1 MRLNK
6 RTAIRRLIIIVLLIM
21 LSTTQAFAYS
31 EATLLRKEMENSSV
45 MKLQND
51 LHGLGFLTVNP
62 TGYYGSLTEAAVMN
76 FQRQYGL
83 TSDGIAGGKTIAQ
96 LKQVLQGDDTTM
108 PIVTRGST
116 TRTPSKGDIELRP
129 WFGDI
134 EHFFARGDVASI
146 VDVATGLVFKAE
158 RTYGTNHADMETSS
172 QEDTEIL
179 KQIAGG
185 EWNWVRRPI
194 IVEIHGVRLAAS
206 MTARPHAGLDR
217 MPALQ
222 TVSNR
227 SGGFGKGMNLDQIK
241 GNGMDGHF
249 DIHFLK
255 SKTHGS
261 NSIDADHQKALQK
274 AAKASL

>member
-1 MRLNK
+1 MKAN
-6 RTAIRRLIIIVLLIM
+6 TTTTIRSMIVIVLFILIT
-21 LSTTQAFAYS
+21 TTQAFAYS
-31 EATLLRKEMENSSV
+31 EGTLLRKEMENTSV
-45 MKLQND
+45 MKLQQD
-51 LHGLGFLTVNP
+51 LHTLGFLTVSP
-62 TGYYGSLTEAAVMN
+62 TGYYGSLTEAAVLN

-96 LKQVLQGDDTTM
+96 IQKIMQGDDTAM
-108 PIVTRGST
+108 PIVTRGNT
-116 TRTPSKGDIELRP
+116 TRTPSKGEIQLRP

-134 EHFFARGDVASI
+134 EHFYARGQVATI
-146 VDVATGLVFKAE
+146 VDVATGLVFQAQ

-172 QEDTEIL
+172 KEDTEIL

-194 IVEIHGVRLAAS
+194 IVEVHGVRLAAS
-206 MTARPHAGLDR
+206 MTARPHAGLDQL
-217 MPALQ
+217 PALQ

-227 SGGFGKGMNLDQIK
+227 SGGFGRGMNLDEIK

-261 NSIDADHQKALQK
+261 NSIDSDHQKAIQK
-274 AAKASL
+274 AANASL